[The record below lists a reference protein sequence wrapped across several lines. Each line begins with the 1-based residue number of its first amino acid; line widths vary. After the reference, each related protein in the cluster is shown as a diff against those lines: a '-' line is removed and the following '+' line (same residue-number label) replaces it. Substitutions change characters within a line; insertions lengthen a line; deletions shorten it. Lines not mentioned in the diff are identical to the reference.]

1 MNIHIHN
8 AVLNNLLIE
17 LSHCPENK
25 QIQLFQEYANKLPKF
40 VIKQLREFLLEY
52 HPFLSDELI
61 DSFLK
66 SNSFSKTKLKDN
78 LVDKLEY
85 SLNLSLLRS
94 KAKKDE
100 SKKIIVFCQPK
111 SGSTFLTNLIAKTLN
126 LSVQNLNTFAY
137 FPTNFGINGREQELC
152 ELSLIKSIFRASKT
166 GGFIAQHHTRANL
179 YLIKEIN
186 YYNLK
191 TIILTRNVF
200 DSLVSKDDFIV
211 EKHQHAKEKNYS
223 NLKINGAEI
232 IPQNYI
238 ELSSEDRLDFLTK
251 SYGIWYVQFY
261 LSWKRLSEKI
271 KNSVCW
277 INYENS
283 ILNKK
288 NFEKNISKY
297 LNLNDVELFELSKTF
312 DNPESIFTR
321 FNKGKSGR
329 GNRINTES
337 KKFLKDYASSFK
349 ELDEIDFVNLFGVE

>member
-1 MNIHIHN
+1 MNIHTHN

-17 LSHCPENK
+17 LSHCPESK
-25 QIQLFQEYANKLPKF
+25 QIQLFQEYAYKLPKF

-152 ELSLIKSIFRASKT
+152 ELSLIKSIFT
-166 GGFIAQHHTRANL
+166 
-179 YLIKEIN
+179 
-186 YYNLK
+186 
-191 TIILTRNVF
+191 
-200 DSLVSKDDFIV
+200 
-211 EKHQHAKEKNYS
+211 
-223 NLKINGAEI
+223 
-232 IPQNYI
+232 
-238 ELSSEDRLDFLTK
+238 
-251 SYGIWYVQFY
+251 
-261 LSWKRLSEKI
+261 
-271 KNSVCW
+271 
-277 INYENS
+277 YE
-283 ILNKK
+283 
-288 NFEKNISKY
+288 
-297 LNLNDVELFELSKTF
+297 
-312 DNPESIFTR
+312 
-321 FNKGKSGR
+321 
-329 GNRINTES
+329 
-337 KKFLKDYASSFK
+337 
-349 ELDEIDFVNLFGVE
+349 